1 MLFVRNVKLEDF
13 NEKSI
18 EEDFV
23 SYHITTNR
31 YILQIIKQ
39 IVRIL
44 GLQYNMTS
52 KTNFF
57 T

>member
-44 GLQYNMTS
+44 GLQ
-52 KTNFF
+52 
-57 T
+57 